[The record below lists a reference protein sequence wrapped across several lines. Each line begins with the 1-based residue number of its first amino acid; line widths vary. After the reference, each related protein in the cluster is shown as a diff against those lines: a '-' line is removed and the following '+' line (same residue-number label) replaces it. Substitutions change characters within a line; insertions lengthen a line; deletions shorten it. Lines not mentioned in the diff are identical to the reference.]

1 MSKNAAEL
9 TRKEMKGPDAFQAA
23 AGKAATWVGGH
34 QKQIVGFVVVAIAL
48 FAAAVGVSSVLES
61 RRTAAGGMLY
71 LVLDD
76 ADAQISSVPL
86 PGVIGPT
93 FPTVEAQQRSVV
105 ARAAELRKAYP
116 SSEAARTAAFVAGN
130 ANLRLGAWDAAI
142 ADFESFL
149 SSGDPKD
156 TLAAVAREGIAHA
169 KEGKG
174 DPAAALAIYEKIQA
188 ESPAHADRAALERA
202 RLLARQ
208 GKAEE
213 ARKILEAFPQDFKE
227 SQLRPEAEQQLQ
239 RLGGAK

>member
-1 MSKNAAEL
+1 MSKNAAEM

-23 AGKAATWVGGH
+23 AGQAAGWVSGH
-34 QKQIVGFVVVAIAL
+34 QKQLVVLVVVALVL
-48 FAAAVGVSSVLES
+48 FAAAVGISSLLDA
-61 RRTAAGGMLY
+61 RRAAAGGMLY

-86 PGVIGPT
+86 PGAVGPT

-116 SSEAARTAAFVAGN
+116 SSESARSATFVSGN
-130 ANLRLGAWDAAI
+130 AQLRLGAWDAAI
-142 ADFESFL
+142 ADLEAFL
-149 SSGDPKD
+149 ASGDPKD
-156 TLAAVAREGIAHA
+156 GLAPAARQGIAQA
-169 KEGKG
+169 REGKG
-174 DPAAALAIYEKIQA
+174 DVAGALAAWEKLQA
-188 ESPAHADRAALERA
+188 EAPAYADRAVLERA

-208 GKAEE
+208 GKADE
-213 ARKILEAFPQDFKE
+213 ARKLLQAFPQDFKE